1 MNNLVI
7 NLNWYARTCI
17 SNICKCICMLNS
29 ALSFRASTTFL
40 YFSSFLFLEFLA
52 ANGTAVS
59 SWIYYKPVNFSR
71 VPFSLISPLLL
82 LLASSVVWPIFYYPQ
97 PLFYVFSRHSPSPD
111 AFLCPFCFL
120 PSLLLLFL
128 THCLWLTFS
137 LRYSR
142 L

>member
-1 MNNLVI
+1 MYL
-7 NLNWYARTCI
+7 TCI
-17 SNICKCICMLNS
+17 SRVTCKYACVLNS
-29 ALSFRASTTFL
+29 ALSFRALATFL

-82 LLASSVVWPIFYYPQ
+82 LLASGVVWPIFYYSQ
-97 PLFYVFSRHSPSPD
+97 PTLLCLQSSFPFPSTS
-111 AFLCPFCFL
+111 LPFCFL
-120 PSLLLLFL
+120 PSLLFLFL